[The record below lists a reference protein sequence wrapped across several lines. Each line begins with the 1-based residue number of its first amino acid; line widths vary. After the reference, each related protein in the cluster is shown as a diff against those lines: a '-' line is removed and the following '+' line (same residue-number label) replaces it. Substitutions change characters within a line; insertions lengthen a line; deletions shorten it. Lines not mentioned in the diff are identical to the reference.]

1 MAVAIPEIINENSI
15 NETYRLILYIII
27 MILILLMLNSFKS
40 PSCINTNNLELSNL
54 TNVDN
59 NSTILNL
66 KEHLTNNQ
74 LTDISGKYIQISNMN
89 KKYIP
94 INKIIIINNK
104 RKLIV
109 LTDFEKKETNTGVIF
124 IYRIPTIENIT
135 KIILDTAKFNRYL
148 DNVKTSNISILD
160 SDKNIVWTYNNIINV
175 QKDRRYIDINIID
188 PIIKYDRPNNI
199 LCKNTSE
206 NCDQEKQLNISLIKN
221 TWNLK

>member
-1 MAVAIPEIINENSI
+1 MAYAIPEIITENSI

-27 MILILLMLNSFKS
+27 MILILLVLNNFKS
-40 PSCINTNNLELSNL
+40 SSCINTNNLELSNL

-59 NSTILNL
+59 KSTLLNL

-74 LTDISGKYIQISNMN
+74 STDISGKYIQISNTN

-148 DNVKTSNISILD
+148 DNIKTSNISVLD
-160 SDKNIVWTYNNIINV
+160 SDKNIIWAYNNIINV

-206 NCDQEKQLNISLIKN
+206 NCDQEKQLNISLIEN